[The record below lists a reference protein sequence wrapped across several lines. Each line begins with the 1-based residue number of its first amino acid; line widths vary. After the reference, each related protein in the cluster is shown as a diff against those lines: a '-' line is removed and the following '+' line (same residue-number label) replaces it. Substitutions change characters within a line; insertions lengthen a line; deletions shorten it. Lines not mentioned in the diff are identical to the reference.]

1 MKTITPVFATI
12 GKRRK
17 LIGFDAFYSDHLV
30 GRFDTRPEA
39 ERALDAYAYEEL
51 AA

>member
-1 MKTITPVFATI
+1 MKEIKAVFETI

-17 LIGFDAFYSDHLV
+17 LIGFDAFYGDHLV
-30 GRFDTRPEA
+30 GRFDDRA
-39 ERALDAYAYEEL
+39 AASAALDAYAYDEL